1 MPLLDIDNPTLSL
14 CKLADEYGPIFR
26 LKVPGYTSLILSG
39 HELVA
44 DVCGDGSK
52 MAPDVES
59 TLQQAY
65 QTAYGVG
72 LQEAQ
77 DWLDQLQTEGRYA
90 KDVWAST

>member
-1 MPLLDIDNPTLSL
+1 
-14 CKLADEYGPIFR
+14 
-26 LKVPGYTSLILSG
+26 
-39 HELVA
+39 
-44 DVCGDGSK
+44 

-72 LQEAQ
+72 LQKAQ
-77 DWLDQLQTEGRYA
+77 DWLDQLQAEGRYA